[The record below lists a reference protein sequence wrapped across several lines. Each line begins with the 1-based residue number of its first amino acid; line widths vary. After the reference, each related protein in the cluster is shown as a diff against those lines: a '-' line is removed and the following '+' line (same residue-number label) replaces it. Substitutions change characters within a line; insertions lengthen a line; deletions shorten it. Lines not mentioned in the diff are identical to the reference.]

1 MKNKIVLITGATGGI
16 GKQTAISLAKMGA
29 TVVIS
34 GRSKVSAEAAVT
46 EIITITNNSNVDFLL
61 ADISTKKG
69 IIELVTQF
77 EEKFNQLDVLINNAG
92 SAAIE
97 RKLNADGVV
106 RPHTG
111 SYIFG

>member
-46 EIITITNNSNVDFLL
+46 EIKSVNWMF
-61 ADISTKKG
+61 
-69 IIELVTQF
+69 
-77 EEKFNQLDVLINNAG
+77 
-92 SAAIE
+92 
-97 RKLNADGVV
+97 
-106 RPHTG
+106 
-111 SYIFG
+111 